1 MTAAARRIGT
11 GAMALCACLQFA
23 NASRADTAPSS
34 EEGASP
40 TWRLAVGPMI
50 GGLAFDPTLD
60 NYRWDVGPALQTGA
74 QATLYHRRFA
84 TGARVWFAGTTQ
96 ASGIPGETTAPHVS
110 LTAIEWIGQG
120 RIVSY
125 RGVELWGAVHGGRLF
140 LGYDPDHMTFDP
152 GAGEPITVAFDSIS
166 EWDYGFGTE
175 IRGALTTQLALA
187 LQADHTSF
195 SLDTAHRS
203 GDEIVASRERFDQ
216 WSLRLQ
222 VAWLLSL
229 D

>member
-1 MTAAARRIGT
+1 
-11 GAMALCACLQFA
+11 
-23 NASRADTAPSS
+23 
-34 EEGASP
+34 
-40 TWRLAVGPMI
+40 
-50 GGLAFDPTLD
+50 
-60 NYRWDVGPALQTGA
+60 
-74 QATLYHRRFA
+74 
-84 TGARVWFAGTTQ
+84 
-96 ASGIPGETTAPHVS
+96 
-110 LTAIEWIGQG
+110 
-120 RIVSY
+120 
-125 RGVELWGAVHGGRLF
+125 LF
-140 LGYDPDHMTFDP
+140 LAYDPDHLTFDP

-175 IRGALTTQLALA
+175 IRGAVTAQLALA